1 MGFEEARSRLMLR
14 ARGRSRRLGVRVKAQ
29 NAVTEPR
36 GELSVGVSG
45 GRANTRPK
53 RRSQGLGGGAMR
65 EPSANKRVK
74 PGLREGGGR
83 GWVAWLRGGASRSGL
98 ASQGGETPF
107 CARGG
112 AGRPQPLSASARASR
127 SSGLKIQPTSEI
139 FRGPKVTWRGS
150 GQCSPRTAGPSL
162 A

>member
-53 RRSQGLGGGAMR
+53 RRSQGLG
-65 EPSANKRVK
+65 
-74 PGLREGGGR
+74 
-83 GWVAWLRGGASRSGL
+83 GGASRSGL

>member
-74 PGLREGGGR
+74 PGLREGGG
-83 GWVAWLRGGASRSGL
+83 GGGFL
-98 ASQGGETPF
+98 LE
-107 CARGG
+107 
-112 AGRPQPLSASARASR
+112 
-127 SSGLKIQPTSEI
+127 SSFP
-139 FRGPKVTWRGS
+139 
-150 GQCSPRTAGPSL
+150 
-162 A
+162 